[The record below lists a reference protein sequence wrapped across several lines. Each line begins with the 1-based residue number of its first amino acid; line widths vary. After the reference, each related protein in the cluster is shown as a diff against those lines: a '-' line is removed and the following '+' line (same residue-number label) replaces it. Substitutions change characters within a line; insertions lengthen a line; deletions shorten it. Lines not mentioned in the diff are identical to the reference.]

1 MMPRKKPVDVKI
13 PDGLYDIEISIVG
26 KPYEKGT
33 LFESMIQAILAKQGY
48 GDFQTRVR
56 ESGMELDLICTN
68 NVTSEKI
75 LVEAKAHKKP
85 IATPELEIF
94 HSKIMTLREKGIELG
109 IFWSLSG
116 INSFAASWYDSLS
129 DKTKQ
134 FLKIKGGKD
143 FYNMLQDTGT
153 VGSKNSINSELKLL
167 INKDFF
173 SQELVFC
180 KNSWYYIQFFGKQD
194 AVDSFTILDA
204 FGKIVDNFT
213 CRDIRKQYSKLQN
226 LKLILLS
233 SRRQI
238 LESLL
243 KKDKLTIDEIIR
255 ELKENRVDIQAT
267 VDDLVQ
273 QNLLT
278 SYYDGGQ
285 KFMIKRGLETFLAV
299 SSEFKQN
306 VSAFMKSAY
315 LQSSITNELMNF
327 IIHRFVIAPSKK
339 QIKSIEKLIVI
350 SPSAL
355 EYCLRSTDVP
365 AQDLYEQFNDKNS
378 IVNKSK
384 IADLISR
391 LCILT
396 LGDIGQRKGVLG
408 LQHTRAIEAN
418 IHLKLATMN
427 DLYLDV
433 GAKYTQIVA
442 RAAGPI
448 RLGEAV
454 QITHPD
460 GFIYVSNLQRNL
472 GQTKLAIK
480 TLKDLL
486 SNYENDDGD
495 WKKAAYVH
503 LGLFSTELKK
513 FEDAKSS
520 LLKATSLYP
529 EVIEGWLNLGNLYLA
544 MGSILEAEKIFSKAL
559 KKNPSMLKLQ
569 YGLCRVLIAQKKTE
583 QCILKLAPILIK
595 EKRFVDRINKDAEF
609 RTFKQSSKYRELL
622 KKLNLKRTYC

>member
-1 MMPRKKPVDVKI
+1 MPRKKPVDVKI

-26 KPYEKGT
+26 KSHEKGT
-33 LFESMIQAILAKQGY
+33 LFEFMIQAILAKQGY
-48 GDFQTRVR
+48 GDFQIRAR
-56 ESGMELDLICTN
+56 GPGMELDLICTN

-85 IATPELEIF
+85 IATSELEIF
-94 HSKIMTLREKGIELG
+94 HSKIMALREKGIELG

-116 INSFAASWYDSLS
+116 INSSAAFWYNSLP
-129 DKTKQ
+129 DKMKQ

-153 VGSKNSINSELKLL
+153 VGSKNSINSELKPL

-238 LESLL
+238 LESFL
-243 KKDKLTIDEIIR
+243 KKDKLTIDEITR
-255 ELKENRVDIQAT
+255 ELKESRVDIQAT

-278 SYYDGGQ
+278 SYYDGEQ

-299 SSEFKQN
+299 SNEFKQN
-306 VSAFMKSAY
+306 VSTFMKSAY

-327 IIHRFVIAPSKK
+327 IIHRFVIAPPKK

-355 EYCLRSTDVP
+355 EYCLRSADVP
-365 AQDLYEQFNDKNS
+365 AQDLHAQFNDKNS

-396 LGDIGQRKGVLG
+396 LGDMGQRKGVLG

-433 GAKYTQIVA
+433 GAKYTRIVA

-495 WKKAAYVH
+495 WKKAAYVR
-503 LGLFSTELKK
+503 LGLFSTELNK
-513 FEDAKSS
+513 FEDAKFF

-609 RTFKQSSKYRELL
+609 RTFKRSNKYRELL
-622 KKLNLKRTYC
+622 KKLNLRRTYC